1 MRQKKDRIV
10 SIYVRASAKEDY
22 AALLPIARET
32 QEKHVEGLPH
42 IFQKGTAGIPEE
54 YFLGL
59 LASDSKIMY
68 VAELEQ
74 SITNYVIIKLNKVS
88 YLDILVPRI
97 VAFII
102 DIAVMK
108 RYQGKCIGY
117 ALFQQSVEWAKA
129 KRADSL
135 DLMVWEFNQDAIAF
149 YERQGMKSMNRTM
162 SLELQ

>member
-1 MRQKKDRIV
+1 MNIH
-10 SIYVRASAKEDY
+10 VRAAAKEDY

-74 SITNYVIIKLNKVS
+74 SIAGYVSMELSEVS
-88 YLDILVPRI
+88 YLDILVPRK

-108 RYQGKCIGY
+108 RYQGKGIGY

-129 KRADSL
+129 KGADSL
-135 DLMVWEFNQDAIAF
+135 DLMAWEFNRDAIAF
-149 YERQGMKSMNRTM
+149 YERQGMVSMSRTM
-162 SLELQ
+162 SLELK